1 MSIPTLSLKEAYERF
16 EQKTL
21 CGAFK
26 MSNRDYHAA
35 PGISKTTLDN
45 IEESPLYFRYSRE
58 MPLELKEPL
67 IFGSVYHCLWL
78 EDEPFEELFYITE
91 TQPKSPKIDA
101 HGRWP
106 ISEANLAKIKL
117 MLGQLARHKR
127 APSLKMGL
135 REVSFFWTDP
145 DTGILCKCKPDT
157 LLLTGIVNDN
167 KTTTN
172 VKPEAF
178 SRTISERRYHVQGA
192 FILDGVRQA
201 LAQSGQD
208 IGLERAPDT
217 FVLTAQEKSAPF
229 DILCSPVGP
238 ASLGQGEELYKKNL
252 ETYARCVRDDFW
264 PGKDGGRD
272 MEEIDCPLYTFK

>member
-35 PGISKTTLDN
+35 PGISKTALDN
-45 IEESPLYFRYSRE
+45 INESPLYFRYRLE
-58 MPLELKEPL
+58 MPLEVKESL
-67 IFGSVYHCLWL
+67 IFGSAYHCLWL
-78 EDEPFEELFYITE
+78 EDEPFDSLFYITE
-91 TQPKSPKIDA
+91 TQPRSPKMDA
-101 HGRWP
+101 LGRWP
-106 ISEANLAKIKL
+106 ISEANLSKIKL
-117 MLGQLARHKR
+117 MLGRLAQHKR

-145 DTGILCKCKPDT
+145 ETGILCKCKPDT

-167 KTTTN
+167 KTTTD
-172 VKPEAF
+172 VDSRAF
-178 SRTISERRYHVQGA
+178 SDTIFKRRYQVQGA
-192 FILDGVRQA
+192 FILDGVRLA
-201 LAQSGQD
+201 LEQSGQD

-217 FVLTAQEKSAPF
+217 FVLTAQEKEAPF
-229 DILCSPVGP
+229 DILCRPLGP
-238 ASLGQGEELYKKNL
+238 TSIVQGEELYKKDL
-252 ETYARCVRDDFW
+252 ETYARCVQDDVW